1 MGNIIIVDDHPLIR
15 LAIRSVLEPHHHTI
29 VAEADNGADAV
40 QLVRKHMP
48 DLLILDLG
56 IPNLDGFSVIARIK
70 SADLLVKTLVL
81 TSSDSKNFALRCLQA
96 GAAGFLCKTENL
108 HELANAVKAILSG
121 YSYFPEDTINIL
133 QQNTNAASQE
143 SVLISRLTDR
153 EITVLKLLAT
163 GLNNQQIAD
172 ALLISHKTVST
183 YKVRLLKRFN
193 ISNLVALADLAK
205 RNAVV

>member
-15 LAIRSVLEPHHHTI
+15 LAIRSILEPHHHKI
-29 VAEADNGADAV
+29 IAEADNGADAV
-40 QLVRKHMP
+40 QLVRKHLP

-56 IPNLDGFSVIARIK
+56 IPKLDGFSVIAHIK
-70 SADLLVKTLVL
+70 SAGLQVKTLVL

-96 GAAGFLCKTENL
+96 GAAGFICKTENL
-108 HELANAVKAILSG
+108 HELASAVKAILAG

-133 QQNTNAASQE
+133 QQNTSAASQE

-153 EITVLKLLAT
+153 EITVLKMLAT
-163 GLNNQQIAD
+163 GLNNQQIAET
-172 ALLISHKTVST
+172 LLISHKTVST

-193 ISNLVALADLAK
+193 ISNLVALAELAK

>member
-56 IPNLDGFSVIARIK
+56 IPNLDGFSVIAHIK
-70 SADLLVKTLVL
+70 SADLHVKTLVL

-96 GAAGFLCKTENL
+96 GAAGLCKTENL

-193 ISNLVALADLAK
+193 ISNLVALAELAK